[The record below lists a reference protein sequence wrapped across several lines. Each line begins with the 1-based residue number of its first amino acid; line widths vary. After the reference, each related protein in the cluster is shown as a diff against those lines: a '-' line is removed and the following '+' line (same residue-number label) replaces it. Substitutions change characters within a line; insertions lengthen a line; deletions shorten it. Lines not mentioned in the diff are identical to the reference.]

1 MIKEH
6 LKHAEIFYDKGC
18 PYIKAVYEVET
29 EHEVLETTF
38 NKIEFPLQSDH
49 MPIIEREFIGS
60 SCYPNR
66 YCNCIEVPD
75 KLRLFNNDKGACIQ
89 KNIIKNK
96 VCEMTLEE
104 IEKELGYSVKIISK
118 GETTND
124 KN

>member
-1 MIKEH
+1 MIKVH
-6 LKHAEIFYDKGC
+6 LKHAEVFYDKGY

-29 EHEVLETTF
+29 EHKVLEITF
-38 NKIEFPLQSDH
+38 NKIEFPLQPDH
-49 MPIIEREFIGS
+49 MPFIDRESIGS

-66 YCNCIEVPD
+66 CCNCIEVPD
-75 KLRLFNNDKGACIQ
+75 KLRLFNNDEGVCIQ

-104 IEKELGYSVKIISK
+104 IEKKLGYSVKIISK

-124 KN
+124 